1 MPRAYNGR
9 ASGSGVERARIIDG
23 SRVPV
28 HRRASIVTGTV
39 HIPIALCALALA
51 ALTLAPACRSSTP
64 HDSAAEGEPP
74 AAIPGNG
81 EPYVLVLGTA
91 QDGGFPQIAC
101 EAAPCRDARAHPE
114 RRRLVASLLIV
125 DPRTGSRWLIDATP
139 DLREQVE
146 RARGHGAV
154 KPDRPDVPG
163 RPPLFDGIFLTH
175 AHMGHYTG
183 LIHLGRESYATERT
197 PVYGSQRLV
206 QFLGRNGPWELLAR
220 AGHIELR
227 VLAPGEPF
235 ALADDIS
242 ITALPVPHRPEYS
255 DTYAYLV
262 RGPRRA
268 LLYVP
273 DIDKWELWDRPLEN
287 LLSEVDTALLD
298 GTFFA
303 DGEVPGRAMADIPHP
318 FIVESLARL
327 AALPA
332 AERAKVRFTHL
343 NHTNPATD
351 PESEAAAWIRAAGMD
366 VAREGDVIR
375 L

>member
-1 MPRAYNGR
+1 VRP
-9 ASGSGVERARIIDG
+9 
-23 SRVPV
+23 
-28 HRRASIVTGTV
+28 
-39 HIPIALCALALA
+39 LA
-51 ALTLAPACRSSTP
+51 ALAIAALALAPACRGLGP
-64 HDSAAEGEPP
+64 DAAAAESLGSAPE
-74 AAIPGNG
+74 GLS
-81 EPYVLVLGTA
+81 PYVLVLGTA

-101 EAAPCRDARAHPE
+101 EAPPCRAARANPE
-114 RRRLVASLLIV
+114 RRRLVASLLVV

-146 RARGHGAV
+146 RARGHGG
-154 KPDRPDVPG
+154 PTSGMPG

-197 PVYGSQRLV
+197 PVHGSERLIA
-206 QFLGRNGPWELLAR
+206 FLGENGPWELLAR
-220 AGHIELR
+220 AGHVELS
-227 VLAPGEPF
+227 VLEPDVPF
-235 ALADDIS
+235 ALADDLS

-255 DTYAYLV
+255 DTFAYLV

-268 LLYVP
+268 VLYVP
-273 DIDKWELWDRPLEN
+273 DIDKWELWDRSIDELVR
-287 LLSEVDTALLD
+287 EVDTALLD
-298 GTFFA
+298 GSFFA

-327 AALPA
+327 ATLPA
-332 AERAKVRFTHL
+332 ADRAKVRFTHL

-351 PESEAAAWIRAAGMD
+351 PESEAAAWIRAAGMS
-366 VAREGDVIR
+366 VAREGEVIR